1 MRAMSAT
8 TTDDDNHVS
17 YPMAAKALKVSRRTV
32 ERLVERGEL
41 ERADGARVAS
51 VSRLSLVA
59 ALEQRNLDAQMPRH
73 DTTSAKGLDGAAL
86 LAFLDQLREANE
98 RVALAQREA
107 GDLRAQLLQI
117 EIASADRAR
126 VIDDRDR
133 LIDTLVNG
141 SRRDRRA
148 ARRTAKL
155 L

>member
-1 MRAMSAT
+1 
-8 TTDDDNHVS
+8 
-17 YPMAAKALKVSRRTV
+17 
-32 ERLVERGEL
+32 
-41 ERADGARVAS
+41 
-51 VSRLSLVA
+51 
-59 ALEQRNLDAQMPRH
+59 
-73 DTTSAKGLDGAAL
+73 
-86 LAFLDQLREANE
+86 
-98 RVALAQREA
+98 LAQREA